1 MKRPQLAI
9 QWFPGHMTKAKRM
22 IEAQLKLVDVA
33 VELLDARAPRSSRSP
48 LLGQLLAGK
57 PRVLALN
64 KADMAD
70 SAATAGHLA
79 AMKEEGCQVC
89 LLAAAKD
96 KGLKE
101 LLTAIREAARPALE
115 KWQKRGLGKRAVRVM
130 ILGIPNVGKSTL
142 INRLAGKNKA
152 AAEDRPGVTRGQ
164 QWVHIAQGMELL
176 DTPGVLSPKLE
187 DESVGFALA
196 VTGAIREEVFD
207 REQAALLLTG
217 FLADA
222 YPQLLRQNYSIDIET
237 DDSVDDVVAK
247 IAVSR
252 GCIKTGGSVDVQRVL
267 SLILRDFRS
276 GRLGRA
282 TLDPV

>member
-1 MKRPQLAI
+1 MDRPQLAI

-22 IEAQLKLVDVA
+22 MEAQLKLVDVV

-48 LLGQLLAGK
+48 LLRQLLAGK
-57 PRVLALN
+57 PHVLALN

-70 SAATAGHLA
+70 GAQTALHLQRLA
-79 AMKEEGCQVC
+79 EEGCPVC
-89 LLAAAKD
+89 LLAAEKGR
-96 KGLKE
+96 GLKE
-101 LLTAIREAARPALE
+101 LVAAIREAASPALTR
-115 KWQKRGLGKRAVRVM
+115 WRQKGLRPRPVRVM

-152 AAEDRPGVTRGQ
+152 AVEDRPGVTRGQ
-164 QWVHIAQGMELL
+164 QWVSIAQGLELL

-187 DESVGFALA
+187 DGGVGFALA

-207 REQAALLLTG
+207 REQAALLLLG
-217 FLADA
+217 FLRET
-222 YPQLLRQNYSIDIET
+222 YPRLLTSKYAIVLET
-237 DDSVDDVVAK
+237 SDLVEDVVAK

-252 GCIKTGGSVDVQRVL
+252 GCFKTGGSVDVQRVL
-267 SLILRDFRS
+267 SLVLRDFRS

-282 TLDPV
+282 TVDQA